1 MAGPTKKLAEQT
13 EDRLEQL
20 ADTVRA
26 KFDKVTEGSF
36 RDRIVEGRFADH
48 GDRADEGGLGDHGE
62 RTDNGGR
69 ADSGD
74 RVRPESGRTQ
84 D

>member
-1 MAGPTKKLAEQT
+1 MAGPAKKLAEQT

-48 GDRADEGGLGDHGE
+48 GDRADEADHGE

>member
-1 MAGPTKKLAEQT
+1 MAGPAKDLAEQT
-13 EDRLEQL
+13 EERLEQL
-20 ADTVRA
+20 ADTVRE

-48 GDRADEGGLGDHGE
+48 GDRADEADHGE
-62 RTDNGGR
+62 RADHGGR
-69 ADSGD
+69 ADPGD
-74 RVRPESGRTQ
+74 RVRPEAGRKR